1 MDIKVIG
8 LDLAKNVFE
17 VAGLDAS
24 GRKVLRRQLRRRE
37 VRGFFAKLPETLVGM
52 EACGGAHYW
61 GREIAKLGHTVKLM
75 NPKYVKPYVK
85 TNKDDRADAAAIAE
99 AASRASVPMVTVK
112 QAWQQDWQ
120 SVHRV
125 RAQLMRERIAVGNQI
140 RGLLAEYGI
149 VVAQGRSALRHAL
162 PEILEDAENALS
174 GLMRQ
179 LLAQRYAHWGALER
193 QIAEYDRMLE
203 RAAHEHE
210 ACSALLEVPGIGVL
224 GATALVAQVNDAR
237 ELKNGRELAAR
248 QGLVPSH
255 SGTGGKERVGH
266 ISKRGDGYVR
276 TLLIHGARAV
286 LRTAHRKSDRL
297 SRWATE
303 VSKRR
308 GQNIAAVAL
317 ANKMARIA
325 WVILARGE
333 HYKLQ

>member
-24 GRKVLRRQLRRRE
+24 GRRVLRRQLRRRE
-37 VRGFFAKLPETLVGM
+37 VCGFFARLPATLVGM

-99 AASRASVPMVTVK
+99 AANRASVPVVAVK

-193 QIAEYDRMLE
+193 QIVEYDRMLE
-203 RAAHEHE
+203 RAARDHE

-276 TLLIHGARAV
+276 TLLVHGARAV

-297 SRWATE
+297 SRWVVE

-308 GQNIAAVAL
+308 GPNIAAVAL

-325 WVILARGE
+325 WAILARGE
-333 HYKLQ
+333 RYRLQ